1 MMERRRPRFSVVKLV
16 AEIIST
22 LVTIWLAFSIKIF
35 TSVTTGEPV
44 SLFGYILSLFESI
57 AL

>member
-1 MMERRRPRFSVVKLV
+1 MERRRPKFSAVKLIV
-16 AEIIST
+16 EIIST

-35 TSVTTGEPV
+35 KSLTTGEQV